1 MSERERETAFLRWI
15 IRHDR
20 TAESHAVEEE
30 IDRLQGQVRVLR
42 RAMVWILGLAALA
55 GIGLLY
61 AVILSSDYPDNMWRF
76 SRQFS
81 VRIPCALELASLVC
95 LLCFMGLGVVY
106 QQQLDVQRQKARR
119 LAERLLT
126 PQAGAGARAP
136 SSDG

>member
-15 IRHDR
+15 IRHDP

-30 IDRLQGQVRVLR
+30 IDRLQNQVRVLR

-76 SRQFS
+76 SGQFS
-81 VRIPCALELASLVC
+81 VRIPCALALASLVC

-106 QQQLDVQRQKARR
+106 RRQLNVQRQKARQ
-119 LAERLLT
+119 LGERLLT
-126 PQAGAGARAP
+126 AQTGAGAAAP
-136 SSDG
+136 PSDG